1 MIDAIISIQIKKLET
16 QMTQVIQTEFITASD
31 LIQYQNH
38 SIPYGPIGEVVDTR
52 TYLRWLPE
60 LQRRETALERWQRVI
75 NYNLNLAYNQHSY
88 QWLRDEGL
96 LMLDRFVNLKADVS
110 GRTKWVGGTES
121 SLNNPQSNFN
131 CSFSIIN
138 RLSVFGEIFGL
149 LMNGCGVGFRVFSDD
164 IKNLPKVTNKVTLE
178 FDKYQPLMPEMREEH
193 TYYYFEGN
201 TKYIE
206 VGDSKQGWID
216 ALNHYLDVITIE
228 HREADTVHFNLDS
241 IRPLGERI
249 KGFGGTASG
258 PDALKGI
265 IEDINRIVNESNEA
279 LRSIDCMDI
288 VCAIAKGVVAGS
300 SRRSALISLF
310 EQGDTL
316 MSNAKV
322 GLYTNPELAYKSYR
336 SQSNNTVCLS
346 SKPTLDEIKS
356 LLDTCRTEGEPGFN
370 NYYKM
375 IQKRVEAAKKYR
387 PENPI
392 EWYTNVGTNPCF
404 AAGTMVLTREGHYP
418 IETLVGKT
426 VTVHDGNDWVEV
438 DNFRVTGNDQD
449 VYKVTLHSGQSIT
462 ATAYHNFVLEDGTVK
477 ELRHLIQG
485 DKLLINTTAA
495 DEGFIHLDSAYLKGF
510 LVGDGT
516 QSDGKP
522 VLHLYHPKY
531 ICENRLI
538 ESASETVNVKRYGT
552 YEKFQP
558 TFTDPNG
565 NYKCMRGLSVRR
577 DDFLPWVTNYRKCL
591 PTDCLNW
598 DNQSKYEFIA
608 GVLDADGT
616 ASDTRKGFMYQIV
629 SVNFEFLES
638 FQLLLKSIGIS
649 SRLSSGQ
656 KRDGLHDFGEDRGGI
671 CIVKDS
677 YRITISQPDSIKLAS
692 LVKFNRLTDFS
703 HKSTVYN
710 VKSNFSKVVSVEFSH
725 VADDVYCCTVPT
737 NHRFTLSNSLVV
749 GQCHEIILS
758 GGKDGDSVSF
768 CNLTTLPLPNFVYS
782 LDGINLFDMV
792 EFEESLR
799 LNTRISM
806 RQTCVAF
813 DNPKWSE
820 TQSDERLLGVSMTGC
835 QDMFSM
841 MGWKTGC
848 EEINTFLT
856 LANEFAN
863 DEADRYSK
871 VLEIPR
877 PLLVTSLK
885 PEGTSSTIYG
895 TSSGLHWDWA
905 PYYIRRVRMTSKD
918 ALAVTLLNQGFTAY
932 PELYDLSR
940 LFDDPSLTDW
950 DRLSKFSNLEPMER
964 LSYLGQCSTVVFEFP
979 CKSNSLQTQEDISAI
994 EQLESLRAFTNV
1006 YTDHMPSSTI
1016 SIKDNEWDAV
1026 AEWIDTNWD
1035 EYITASFFPYFG
1047 GAYPLLPLE
1056 AITSDVYDQMISKIP
1071 SSNIKVLPSGK
1082 VTFVVDHNLLTEVER
1097 SIGKLTDED
1106 LGSDCAKG
1114 VCPIR

>member
-1 MIDAIISIQIKKLET
+1 
-16 QMTQVIQTEFITASD
+16 MTQVIQTEFITASD
-31 LIQYQNH
+31 LIPYQNH
-38 SIPYGPIGEVVDTR
+38 SIPYGPIGEIVDTR
-52 TYLRWLPE
+52 TYLRWLPG

-75 NYNLNLAYNQHSY
+75 NYNLNLAYDQHSY

-96 LMLDRFVNLKADVS
+96 LMLDKFVNLKADVS

-149 LMNGCGVGFRVFSDD
+149 LMNGCGVGFRLFNDD
-164 IKNLPKVTNKVTLE
+164 IKNLPKVTNKITLK
-178 FDKYQPLMPEMREEH
+178 FDEYQPFLPEMREEH
-193 TYYYFEGN
+193 TYYYFEEN

-216 ALNHYLDVITIE
+216 ALNQYLDVITSDDQ
-228 HREADTVHFNLDS
+228 EAGIIHFNLDS

-258 PDALKGI
+258 PNALKGI
-265 IEDINRIVNESNEA
+265 IEDINRIVNESSEV

-310 EQGDTL
+310 EQGDTV

-322 GLYTNPELAYKSYR
+322 GLYTSPELSHKAYR

-346 SKPTLDEIKS
+346 SKPTLDEIKN
-356 LLDTCRTEGEPGFN
+356 LLNTCRTEGEPGFN
-370 NYYKM
+370 NYSKM
-375 IQKRVEAAKKYR
+375 VQKRVDAAKKYR

-392 EWYTNVGTNPCF
+392 SWYTNVGTNP
-404 AAGTMVLTREGHYP
+404 
-418 IETLVGKT
+418 
-426 VTVHDGNDWVEV
+426 
-438 DNFRVTGNDQD
+438 
-449 VYKVTLHSGQSIT
+449 
-462 ATAYHNFVLEDGTVK
+462 
-477 ELRHLIQG
+477 
-485 DKLLINTTAA
+485 
-495 DEGFIHLDSAYLKGF
+495 
-510 LVGDGT
+510 
-516 QSDGKP
+516 
-522 VLHLYHPKY
+522 
-531 ICENRLI
+531 
-538 ESASETVNVKRYGT
+538 
-552 YEKFQP
+552 
-558 TFTDPNG
+558 
-565 NYKCMRGLSVRR
+565 
-577 DDFLPWVTNYRKCL
+577 
-591 PTDCLNW
+591 
-598 DNQSKYEFIA
+598 
-608 GVLDADGT
+608 
-616 ASDTRKGFMYQIV
+616 
-629 SVNFEFLES
+629 
-638 FQLLLKSIGIS
+638 
-649 SRLSSGQ
+649 
-656 KRDGLHDFGEDRGGI
+656 
-671 CIVKDS
+671 
-677 YRITISQPDSIKLAS
+677 
-692 LVKFNRLTDFS
+692 
-703 HKSTVYN
+703 
-710 VKSNFSKVVSVEFSH
+710 
-725 VADDVYCCTVPT
+725 
-737 NHRFTLSNSLVV
+737 
-749 GQCHEIILS
+749 CHEIILS

-782 LDGINLFDMV
+782 LDGVNLFDMT
-792 EFEESLR
+792 EYEESLR

-806 RQTCVAF
+806 RQTCVEF
-813 DNPKWSE
+813 DNTKWSE

-841 MGWKTGC
+841 MGWETGC
-848 EEINTFLT
+848 EEINTFLK

-877 PLLVTSLK
+877 PLLVTSIK

-918 ALAVTLLNQGFTAY
+918 ALAVTLLNQGFIAY

-950 DRLSKFSNLEPMER
+950 DRLAKFSNLAPIER
-964 LSYLGQCSTVVFEFP
+964 LSYLKQCSTVVFEFP

-1016 SIKDNEWDAV
+1016 SIKDDEWDNV
-1026 AEWIDTNWD
+1026 AEWIDKNWN
-1035 EYITASFFPYFG
+1035 EYITASFFPYYG

-1056 AITSDVYDQMISKIP
+1056 AITQNVYDQMISKIP

-1082 VTFVVDHNLLTEVER
+1082 VTFTVDHDLLTEVER